1 MRKALGEAE
10 IAREKERA
18 LIEEESAV
26 LIASVRHFGKYLCY
40 IYSYQKDDWLFRFE
54 KSEK

>member
-40 IYSYQKDDWLFRFE
+40 IYSYQKDD
-54 KSEK
+54 